1 MINSGYNEIVYW
13 KKVLLLLP
21 TGAAGIGSI
30 EKMIRFINSW
40 NYKSDLETIALKAL
54 MGYAWLF
61 TSENRLEFEIERKLL
76 NTEWKIIA
84 LKKWATRST
93 YV

>member
-1 MINSGYNEIVYW
+1 MINSDYNEIVYW

-54 MGYAWLF
+54 MVMPGFLLQK
-61 TSENRLEFEIERKLL
+61 TVLNLRLKEN
-76 NTEWKIIA
+76 
-84 LKKWATRST
+84 S
-93 YV
+93 

>member
-21 TGAAGIGSI
+21 TGAAGIGCI

-54 MGYAWLF
+54 MVMPGFLLQK
-61 TSENRLEFEIERKLL
+61 TVLNLRLKEN
-76 NTEWKIIA
+76 
-84 LKKWATRST
+84 S
-93 YV
+93 

>member
-30 EKMIRFINSW
+30 EKMIRFINNW

-54 MGYAWLF
+54 MVMPGFLLQK
-61 TSENRLEFEIERKLL
+61 TVLNLRLKENS
-76 NTEWKIIA
+76 EWKIIA